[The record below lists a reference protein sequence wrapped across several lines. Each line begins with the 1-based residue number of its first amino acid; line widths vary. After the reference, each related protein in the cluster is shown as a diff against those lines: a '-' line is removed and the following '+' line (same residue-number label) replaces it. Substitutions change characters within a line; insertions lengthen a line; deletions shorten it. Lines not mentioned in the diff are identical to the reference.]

1 MKTSGLEKP
10 SRSTKPAQSVSKTVT
25 DTFPRQFARTQRLT
39 VGEPRNIVVSP
50 DGARVV
56 FCRSLG
62 GSDSVNSLYV
72 LDVATSTETCV
83 ADMHAQHSSN
93 TDPTLDTSA
102 EQARRERARE
112 GASGIVGYSCDDQ
125 VFNAAYCVAGKLFVT
140 NLATAITQQ
149 INTSE
154 AIFDPRL
161 SPNGKHIAYVRDGKL
176 CVCDLTGTEI
186 IVAAETAPN
195 NDITWGQ
202 AEFVAAEEMGRQ
214 RGYWWSPDS
223 TAIAACRVDNSPVAM
238 TWIGDPANPM
248 TQPRPH
254 RYPFA
259 GTNNANV
266 SLHIFS
272 INADNNSSR
281 VDVQWQ
287 QSQLEYLTLVQW
299 TTNGLIIALQNR
311 EQTRLEVCA
320 VHTSTG
326 ALSTIR
332 TETDEHWIDLVAG
345 SPALLEDGRLAM
357 CCERNGVRA
366 LTIDDHVVTSSEIQ
380 VRNIIATTPTAIFF
394 GANPIADPTV
404 LHVMQC
410 NLTDLKVSWLSIDT
424 GVHTAAVG
432 GDTVVI
438 RSATLNEVRTTTRV
452 NGKHL
457 IANNAETCLLTPNVT
472 LHRVGAN
479 RIATA
484 IVLPNNHD
492 GSPLPILFDPYGGPH
507 AQRVVCASSAYF
519 ASQWF
524 ANQGFCV
531 VIADGRGTPGR
542 GTQWERDVHH
552 DLATKILDDQIEV
565 LRALPTLVPCAD
577 TTRVGIRGWSFGGYL
592 AALAV
597 LRAPDMFHAAVAGAP
612 VTKWDLYDTHY
623 TERYMGNPH
632 THAADYESTSLVAH
646 AHLLE
651 RPLLL
656 IHGLADDNV
665 LAAHTLQFSTAL
677 LHHGKVHELLALSG
691 VTHMTPQEVVA
702 ENLLLHQIQFLQR
715 HLAK

>member
-1 MKTSGLEKP
+1 MSKKISEKN
-10 SRSTKPAQSVSKTVT
+10 S

-39 VGEPRNIVVSP
+39 LGEPRNIVVSP
-50 DGARVV
+50 DGTRVV

-62 GSDSVNSLYV
+62 GSDAVNSLYV
-72 LDVATSTETCV
+72 LDVPTSVETCV

-93 TDPTLDTSA
+93 ANPKLDTSA

-125 VFNAAYCVAGKLFVT
+125 VLNAAYCVAGQLFVT
-140 NLATAITQQ
+140 NLVTAVTHKIE
-149 INTSE
+149 TSD

-161 SPNGKHIAYVRDGKL
+161 SPNGKHIAYVRDSKL
-176 CVCDLTGTEI
+176 CVCDIAGNEI
-186 IVAAETAPN
+186 IIAAEAEPN
-195 NDITWGQ
+195 SDITWGQ
-202 AEFVAAEEMGRQ
+202 AEFVAGEEMGRQ
-214 RGYWWSPDS
+214 RGYWWSPGS
-223 TAIAACRVDNSPVAM
+223 TAIAVCRVDNSPVSM

-259 GTNNANV
+259 GTNNAEV
-266 SLHIFS
+266 SLHLFS
-272 INADNNSSR
+272 IDHADKSSR

-287 QSQLEYLTLVQW
+287 QSQLEYLTNVQW
-299 TTNGLIIALQNR
+299 TRNGLIIALQNR
-311 EQTRLEVCA
+311 EQTKFEVFA

-366 LTIDDHVVTSSEIQ
+366 LTIDDQVATSSEIQ
-380 VRNIIATTPTAIFF
+380 VRNIIATTPTAIYF

-404 LHVMQC
+404 LLVMRC
-410 NLTDLKVSWLSIDT
+410 ALSDLSVSSLTDEP
-424 GVHTAAVG
+424 GVFTAAVG

-438 RSATLNEVRTTTRV
+438 RSATLSEVRTTTRV
-452 NGKHL
+452 NGKL
-457 IANNAETCLLTPNVT
+457 QIANNAETCLLTPNVT

-479 RIATA
+479 KIATA

-492 GSPLPILFDPYGGPH
+492 GSPLPVLFDPYGGPH
-507 AQRVVCASSAYF
+507 AQRVVSASSAYF

-552 DLATKILDDQIEV
+552 DLATKILEDQIEV
-565 LRALPTLVPCAD
+565 LHELPTLVPCAD

-632 THAADYESTSLVAH
+632 THAADYEATSLVAH

-715 HLAK
+715 ALAR

>member
-1 MKTSGLEKP
+1 MSEKILG
-10 SRSTKPAQSVSKTVT
+10 TVS

-39 VGEPRNIVVSP
+39 LGEPRNIVVSP

-93 TDPTLDTSA
+93 ADPKLETSA

-125 VFNAAYCVAGKLFVT
+125 VLNAAYCVAGQLFVT
-140 NLATAITQQ
+140 NLVTAVTHKIE
-149 INTSE
+149 TSD

-186 IVAAETAPN
+186 IVAAEAVPN

-202 AEFVAAEEMGRQ
+202 AEFVAGEEMGRQ
-214 RGYWWSPDS
+214 RGYWWSPVG
-223 TAIAACRVDNSPVAM
+223 TALAVCRVDNSPVDM

-287 QSQLEYLTLVQW
+287 QSQLEYLTNVQW

-345 SPALLEDGRLAM
+345 SPALLADGRLAM

-366 LTIDDHVVTSSEIQ
+366 LTIDDQVVTSSDIQ
-380 VRNIIATTPTAIFF
+380 VRNIIATTPHAVYFS
-394 GANPIADPTV
+394 ANPLADPTV
-404 LHVMQC
+404 LHVLQC
-410 NLTDLKVSWLSIDT
+410 NLTDLSVSWLTTDA

-452 NGKHL
+452 NGMHQ
-457 IANNAETCLLTPNVT
+457 IVNNAETCLLAPNVT
-472 LHRVGAN
+472 QHRVGAN
-479 RIATA
+479 KIATA

-492 GSPLPILFDPYGGPH
+492 GSLLPVLFDPYGGPH

-519 ASQWF
+519 AAQWF

-565 LRALPTLVPCAD
+565 LRALQTLVPCAD

-702 ENLLLHQIQFLQR
+702 ENLLLHQLEFLQR

>member
-1 MKTSGLEKP
+1 MSKKIPGT
-10 SRSTKPAQSVSKTVT
+10 VS

-50 DGARVV
+50 DGARIV

-72 LDVATSTETCV
+72 LDVATSTETCI
-83 ADMHAQHSSN
+83 ADMHAQHSS
-93 TDPTLDTSA
+93 TADPKLDTSA

-112 GASGIVGYSCDDQ
+112 GASGIVGFSCDDQ
-125 VFNAAYCVAGKLFVT
+125 VFTAAYCVAGKLFVT
-140 NLATAITQQ
+140 NLVTAVTRKIE
-149 INTSE
+149 TSD

-161 SPNGKHIAYVRDGKL
+161 SPNGKLVAYVRDGKL
-176 CVCDLTGTEI
+176 CICDLTGTEI
-186 IVAAETAPN
+186 IVAAEAEPN

-202 AEFVAAEEMGRQ
+202 AEFVAGEEMGRQ

-259 GTNNANV
+259 GTSNADV
-266 SLHIFS
+266 SLHLFS
-272 INADNNSSR
+272 VDHADNSSR
-281 VDVQWQ
+281 VDVQRQ
-287 QSQLEYLTLVQW
+287 QSQLEYLTNVQW
-299 TTNGLIIALQNR
+299 TRNGLIIALQNR
-311 EQTRLEVCA
+311 EQTKLEVCA

-345 SPALLEDGRLAM
+345 SPALLADGRLAM

-380 VRNIIATTPTAIFF
+380 VRNIIATTPTAIYF

-410 NLTDLKVSWLSIDT
+410 NLTDLTVSWLTTDA

-438 RSATLNEVRTTTRV
+438 RSATLSEVRTATRV
-452 NGKHL
+452 NGKHQ

-472 LHRVGAN
+472 MHRIGAN
-479 RIATA
+479 KIATA

-492 GSPLPILFDPYGGPH
+492 SSPLPILFDPYGGPH
-507 AQRVVCASSAYF
+507 AQRVLCASSAYF

-565 LRALPTLVPCAD
+565 LRELPTLVPCAD

-623 TERYMGNPH
+623 TERYMGNPQ
-632 THAADYESTSLVAH
+632 THAADYEATSLVAH

-702 ENLLLHQIQFLQR
+702 ENLLLHQLEFLQR
-715 HLAK
+715 ALAK

>member
-1 MKTSGLEKP
+1 
-10 SRSTKPAQSVSKTVT
+10 
-25 DTFPRQFARTQRLT
+25 
-39 VGEPRNIVVSP
+39 
-50 DGARVV
+50 
-56 FCRSLG
+56 
-62 GSDSVNSLYV
+62 
-72 LDVATSTETCV
+72 
-83 ADMHAQHSSN
+83 
-93 TDPTLDTSA
+93 LDTSA

-125 VFNAAYCVAGKLFVT
+125 VLNAAYCVAGKLFVT
-140 NLATAITQQ
+140 NLVTAVTHQ
-149 INTSE
+149 INTSA
-154 AIFDPRL
+154 AIFDPRI

-186 IVAAETAPN
+186 IVAAEAALN

-223 TAIAACRVDNSPVAM
+223 TAIAACRVDNSPVSM

-272 INADNNSSR
+272 INVDNSSLR

-287 QSQLEYLTLVQW
+287 QSQLEYLTNVQW
-299 TTNGLIIALQNR
+299 TRKGLTIALQNR
-311 EQTRLEVCA
+311 EQTQLEVCA

-357 CCERNGVRA
+357 CCERNGARA

-380 VRNIIATTPTAIFF
+380 VRNIIATTPTAIYF

-404 LHVMQC
+404 LQVMQC
-410 NLTDLKVSWLSIDT
+410 NLTDLTVSLLTTDT

-452 NGKHL
+452 NGKHQ
-457 IANNAETCLLTPNVT
+457 IANSAETCLLTPNVT
-472 LHRVGAN
+472 MHRVGAN
-479 RIATA
+479 KIATA

-492 GSPLPILFDPYGGPH
+492 GSPLPVLFDPYGGPH
-507 AQRVVCASSAYF
+507 AQRVVSASSAYF

-565 LRALPTLVPCAD
+565 LRELPILVPCAD
-577 TTRVGIRGWSFGGYL
+577 TSRVGIRGWSFGGYL

-597 LRAPDMFHAAVAGAP
+597 LRAPDMFHCAVAGAP

-632 THAADYESTSLVAH
+632 THAADYEATSLVAH

-702 ENLLLHQIQFLQR
+702 ENLLLHQLEFLQR

>member
-1 MKTSGLEKP
+1 M
-10 SRSTKPAQSVSKTVT
+10 SKKISQKIS

-83 ADMHAQHSSN
+83 ADIHAQHSSN
-93 TDPTLDTSA
+93 ADPKLDTSA

-125 VFNAAYCVAGKLFVT
+125 VLNAAYCVAGKLFVT
-140 NLATAITQQ
+140 NLVTAVTHKIE
-149 INTSE
+149 TSD
-154 AIFDPRL
+154 AIFDPRI
-161 SPNGKHIAYVRDGKL
+161 SPNGKHIAYVRDRKL

-186 IVAAETAPN
+186 IVATEAAPN

-259 GTNNANV
+259 GTNNADV

-272 INADNNSSR
+272 INANNNSSR

-287 QSQLEYLTLVQW
+287 QSQLEYLTNVQW
-299 TTNGLIIALQNR
+299 TRNGLIIALQNR
-311 EQTRLEVCA
+311 EQTKLEVCA

-326 ALSTIR
+326 ALSRIR

-345 SPALLEDGRLAM
+345 SPALLADGRLVM

-366 LTIDDHVVTSSEIQ
+366 LTIDDQVVTSSDIQ
-380 VRNIIATTPTAIFF
+380 VRNIIGTTPHAVYFS
-394 GANPIADPTV
+394 ANPIADPTV

-410 NLTDLKVSWLSIDT
+410 NLTDLSVSWLTTDT

-452 NGKHL
+452 NGMHQ
-457 IANNAETCLLTPNVT
+457 IANKAETCLLTPNVT
-472 LHRVGAN
+472 MHRVGAN
-479 RIATA
+479 KIATA

-492 GSPLPILFDPYGGPH
+492 GSLLPVLFDPYGGPH

-542 GTQWERDVHH
+542 GTQWERDVHY
-552 DLATKILDDQIEV
+552 DLATKILDDQIAV
-565 LRALPTLVPCAD
+565 LRELPTLVPCAD

-623 TERYMGNPH
+623 TERYMGNPQ
-632 THAADYESTSLVAH
+632 THAADYEATSLVAH

-702 ENLLLHQIQFLQR
+702 ENLLLHQLQFLQQA
-715 HLAK
+715 LAR

>member
-1 MKTSGLEKP
+1 MSKKIPGT
-10 SRSTKPAQSVSKTVT
+10 VS

-62 GSDSVNSLYV
+62 GSDAVNSLYV

-93 TDPTLDTSA
+93 ADPKLETSA

-125 VFNAAYCVAGKLFVT
+125 VLNAAYCVAGQLFVT
-140 NLATAITQQ
+140 NLVTAVTHKIE
-149 INTSE
+149 TSD

-186 IVAAETAPN
+186 IVAAEAEPN

-202 AEFVAAEEMGRQ
+202 AEFVAGEEMGRQ
-214 RGYWWSPDS
+214 RGYWWSPIG
-223 TAIAACRVDNSPVAM
+223 TALAVCRVDNSPVAM

-287 QSQLEYLTLVQW
+287 QSQLEYLTNVQW
-299 TTNGLIIALQNR
+299 TRNGLIIALQNR
-311 EQTRLEVCA
+311 EQTKLEVCA

-345 SPALLEDGRLAM
+345 SPALLADGRLAM

-366 LTIDDHVVTSSEIQ
+366 LTIDDQVVTSSDIQ
-380 VRNIIATTPTAIFF
+380 VRNIIATTPTAIYF

-410 NLTDLKVSWLSIDT
+410 NLTDLSVNWLTTDT

-452 NGKHL
+452 NGKHQ

-472 LHRVGAN
+472 QHRVGAN
-479 RIATA
+479 KIATA

-492 GSPLPILFDPYGGPH
+492 GSPLPVLFDPYGGPH
-507 AQRVVCASSAYF
+507 AQRVVSASSAYF
-519 ASQWF
+519 AAQWF

-565 LRALPTLVPCAD
+565 LRVLPTLVPCAD

-632 THAADYESTSLVAH
+632 KHAADYESTSLVAH

-702 ENLLLHQIQFLQR
+702 ENLLLHQLQFLQR

>member
-1 MKTSGLEKP
+1 M
-10 SRSTKPAQSVSKTVT
+10 KPAIYVS
-25 DTFPRQFARTQRLT
+25 DTFPQQFARTQRLT
-39 VGEPRNIVVSP
+39 LGEPRNVVVSP

-62 GSDSVNSLYV
+62 GSDAVNSLYV
-72 LDVATSTETCV
+72 LNVATSTETCV
-83 ADMHAQHSSN
+83 ADMYAQHSSN
-93 TDPTLDTSA
+93 TDPKLDTSA

-125 VFNAAYCVAGKLFVT
+125 VLNAAYCVAGKLFVT
-140 NLATAITQQ
+140 NLVTAVTHQ

-154 AIFDPRL
+154 AIFDPRI

-176 CVCDLTGTEI
+176 CICNLTGTEI
-186 IVAAETAPN
+186 IVAAEAAPN

-272 INADNNSSR
+272 INVDNSSSR

-287 QSQLEYLTLVQW
+287 QSQLEYLTNVQW
-299 TTNGLIIALQNR
+299 TTNGLIMALQNR
-311 EQTRLEVCA
+311 EQTRIEVCA

-366 LTIDDHVVTSSEIQ
+366 LTFDDHVVTSSDIQ
-380 VRNIIATTPTAIFF
+380 VRNIIATTPHAVYFS
-394 GANPIADPTV
+394 ANPIADPTV
-404 LHVMQC
+404 LHILQC
-410 NLTDLKVSWLSIDT
+410 NLADLTVSWLTTDT

-438 RSATLNEVRTTTRV
+438 RSATLNELRTATRV

-457 IANNAETCLLTPNVT
+457 IANNAETCLLTPSVT
-472 LHRVGAN
+472 MHRVGAN
-479 RIATA
+479 KIATA

-492 GSPLPILFDPYGGPH
+492 GSPLPVLFDPYGGPH
-507 AQRVVCASSAYF
+507 AQRVVSASSAYF

-565 LRALPTLVPCAD
+565 LRELPTLVPCAD

-597 LRAPDMFHAAVAGAP
+597 LRAPDMFHCAVAGAP

-632 THAADYESTSLVAH
+632 THAADYEATSLVAH

-702 ENLLLHQIQFLQR
+702 ENLLLHQLEFLQR
-715 HLAK
+715 ALAR

>member
-1 MKTSGLEKP
+1 MSEKN
-10 SRSTKPAQSVSKTVT
+10 S
-25 DTFPRQFARTQRLT
+25 DTFPRQYARTQRLT
-39 VGEPRNIVVSP
+39 LGEPRNIVVSP

-56 FCRSLG
+56 YCRSLS

-72 LDVATSTETCV
+72 LDVATSVETCV
-83 ADMHAQHSSN
+83 ADMIALQANNKNSSGGAQI
-93 TDPTLDTSA
+93 DTAA

-112 GASGIVGYSCDDQ
+112 GASGIVGYSCDEQ
-125 VFNAAYCVAGKLFVT
+125 VLNATYCVAGKLFVT
-140 NLATAITQQ
+140 NLVSAITHQ
-149 INTSE
+149 IDTSE
-154 AIFDPRL
+154 AVFDPRL
-161 SPNGKHIAYVRDGKL
+161 SPNGQLIAYVRDSKV
-176 CVCDLTGTEI
+176 CVCDMSGTET
-186 IVAAETAPN
+186 IVATESQLN
-195 NDITWGQ
+195 SEVTWGQ
-202 AEFVAAEEMGRQ
+202 AEFVAGEEMGRQ
-214 RGYWWSPDS
+214 RGFWWSPDS
-223 TAIAACRVDNSPVAM
+223 KSIAACRVDNSPVVM
-238 TWIGDPANPM
+238 TWIGDPANP
-248 TQPRPH
+248 TTNPRPH

-259 GTNNANV
+259 GTPNADV

-272 INADNNSSR
+272 IDTSNNKTAR
-281 VDVQWQ
+281 VDVQWN
-287 QSQLEYLTLVQW
+287 QSQIEYLTNVQW
-299 TTNGLIIALQNR
+299 TTHGLIISLQNR
-311 EQTRLEVCA
+311 EQTMLEVCS
-320 VHTSTG
+320 VDTSTG
-326 ALSTIR
+326 ALRTIR
-332 TETDEHWIDLVAG
+332 TETDEHWIDLVPG
-345 SPALLEDGRLAM
+345 SPALLADGRLAM

-366 LTIDDHVVTSSEIQ
+366 LTVDDHIVTHSDLQ
-380 VRNIIATTPTAIFF
+380 VRNIIATTPTEIYF
-394 GANPIADPTV
+394 GANPIDDPTV
-404 LHVMQC
+404 LHVMRC
-410 NLTDLKVSWLSIDT
+410 MLSDLSVMPLTSEP
-424 GVHTAAVG
+424 GVFTASVG
-432 GDTVVI
+432 GETVVI
-438 RSATLNEVRTTTRV
+438 RSATLDEKRTITRV
-452 NGKHL
+452 NGAHQ
-457 IANNAETCLLTPNVT
+457 ITNNAETSLVTPNVT

-479 RIATA
+479 KIATA
-484 IVLPNNHD
+484 IVMPNNHD
-492 GSPLPILFDPYGGPH
+492 GSPLPVLFDPYGGPH
-507 AQRVVCASSAYF
+507 AQRVVSARSAYF

-565 LRALPTLVPCAD
+565 LRELPNLVPCVD

-623 TERYMGNPH
+623 TERYMGNPRL
-632 THAADYESTSLVAH
+632 HAADYESTSLVAQ

-702 ENLLLHQIQFLQR
+702 ENLLLHQLQFLQR
-715 HLAK
+715 HLAN

>member
-1 MKTSGLEKP
+1 M
-10 SRSTKPAQSVSKTVT
+10 SKTVS

-39 VGEPRNIVVSP
+39 LGEPRNIVVSP

-62 GSDSVNSLYV
+62 GSDAVNSLYV
-72 LDVATSTETCV
+72 LDVNTSVETCV
-83 ADMHAQHSSN
+83 ADMHALHSSN
-93 TDPTLDTSA
+93 VDPKLDTSA

-112 GASGIVGYSCDDQ
+112 GASGIVSYSCDDQ
-125 VFNAAYCVAGKLFVT
+125 VLNAAYCVAGKLFIT
-140 NLATAITQQ
+140 NLVTAVTHKIE
-149 INTSE
+149 TSD

-161 SPNGKHIAYVRDGKL
+161 SPNGMLVAYVRDSKL
-176 CVCDLTGTEI
+176 CVCDITGTETI
-186 IVAAETAPN
+186 IATEAEPN
-195 NDITWGQ
+195 SDVTWGQ
-202 AEFVAAEEMGRQ
+202 AEFVAEEEMGRQ

-223 TAIAACRVDNSPVAM
+223 TALAACRVDNSPVAT

-248 TQPRPH
+248 IQPRAH

-259 GTNNANV
+259 GTNNADV
-266 SLHIFS
+266 SIHLFRFNPLSTKIT
-272 INADNNSSR
+272 R

-287 QSQLEYLTLVQW
+287 QSQLEYLTNVQW
-299 TTNGLIIALQNR
+299 TRNGLIITLQNR
-311 EQTRLEVCA
+311 QQTQLVICS
-320 VHTSTG
+320 VDPSTG

-332 TETDEHWIDLVAG
+332 TETDGHWIDLVAG
-345 SPALLEDGRLAM
+345 SPVLLADGRLAM

-366 LTIDDHVVTSSEIQ
+366 LTIDDQVVTNSDIQ
-380 VRNIIATTPTAIFF
+380 VRNIIATSPHALYFL
-394 GANPIADPTV
+394 ANAIADPTA
-404 LHVMQC
+404 LHVVQC
-410 NLTDLKVSWLSIDT
+410 NLADLTVSWLTTDAGMHT
-424 GVHTAAVG
+424 GAVG
-432 GDTVVI
+432 GDTIVI

-457 IANNAETCLLTPNVT
+457 IANNAETCLLSPNVT
-472 LHRVGAN
+472 MHRVGTN
-479 RIATA
+479 KIATA
-484 IVLPNNHD
+484 IVMPHNHD
-492 GSPLPILFDPYGGPH
+492 GSPLPVLFDPYGGPH
-507 AQRVVCASSAYF
+507 AQRVVCASSAYL
-519 ASQWF
+519 AAQWF
-524 ANQGFCV
+524 ADQGFCV

-552 DLATKILDDQIEV
+552 DLATTILDDQIDV
-565 LRALPTLVPCAD
+565 LRELSTLVQCAD
-577 TTRVGIRGWSFGGYL
+577 TSRVGIRGWSFGGYL

-597 LRAPDMFHAAVAGAP
+597 LRAPDLFHCAIAGAP
-612 VTKWDLYDTHY
+612 VSRWDLYDTHY
-623 TERYMGNPH
+623 TERYMGHPDAH
-632 THAADYESTSLVAH
+632 RADYESTSLVAQ

-702 ENLLLHQIQFLQR
+702 ENLLLHQLEFLQR
-715 HLAK
+715 ALVK

>member
-1 MKTSGLEKP
+1 MSKKIPGT
-10 SRSTKPAQSVSKTVT
+10 VS

-62 GSDSVNSLYV
+62 GSDSINSLYV

-93 TDPTLDTSA
+93 TNPKLDTSA

-125 VFNAAYCVAGKLFVT
+125 VLNAAYCVAGKLFVT
-140 NLATAITQQ
+140 NLVTAITQQ

-154 AIFDPRL
+154 AIFDPRI

-186 IVAAETAPN
+186 IVAAEAEPN

-202 AEFVAAEEMGRQ
+202 AEFVAGEEMGRQ

-223 TAIAACRVDNSPVAM
+223 TAIAACRVDNSPVSM

-287 QSQLEYLTLVQW
+287 QSQLEYLTNVQW
-299 TTNGLIIALQNR
+299 TRNGLIIALQNR
-311 EQTRLEVCA
+311 EQTKLEVCA

-345 SPALLEDGRLAM
+345 SPALLADGRLAM

-380 VRNIIATTPTAIFF
+380 VRNIIATTPTAIYF

-410 NLTDLKVSWLSIDT
+410 NLTDLTVSWLTTDA

-438 RSATLNEVRTTTRV
+438 RSATLSEVRTATRV
-452 NGKHL
+452 NGKHQ

-472 LHRVGAN
+472 MHRIGAN
-479 RIATA
+479 KIATA

-507 AQRVVCASSAYF
+507 AQRVLCASSAYF

-542 GTQWERDVHH
+542 GTQWERDVHY

-565 LRALPTLVPCAD
+565 LRELPTLVPCAD

-597 LRAPDMFHAAVAGAP
+597 LRAPDMFHCAVAGAP

-623 TERYMGNPH
+623 TERYMGNPQ
-632 THAADYESTSLVAH
+632 THAADYEATSLVAH

-702 ENLLLHQIQFLQR
+702 ENLLLHQLQFLQR

>member
-1 MKTSGLEKP
+1 MSEKN
-10 SRSTKPAQSVSKTVT
+10 S
-25 DTFPRQFARTQRLT
+25 DTFPRQYARTQRLT
-39 VGEPRNIVVSP
+39 LGEPRNITVSP

-56 FCRSLG
+56 YCRSLS

-72 LDVATSTETCV
+72 LDVATSVETCV
-83 ADMHAQHSSN
+83 ADMIALQANNKNSSGGAQI
-93 TDPTLDTSA
+93 DTAA

-112 GASGIVGYSCDDQ
+112 GASGIVGYSCDEQ
-125 VFNAAYCVAGKLFVT
+125 VLNATYCVAGKLFVT
-140 NLATAITQQ
+140 NLVSAITHQ
-149 INTSE
+149 IDTSE
-154 AIFDPRL
+154 AVFDPRL
-161 SPNGKHIAYVRDGKL
+161 SPNGQLIAYVRDSKV
-176 CVCDLTGTEI
+176 CVCDMSGTET
-186 IVAAETAPN
+186 IVATESQLNTEV
-195 NDITWGQ
+195 TWGQ
-202 AEFVAAEEMGRQ
+202 AEFVAGEEMGRQ
-214 RGYWWSPDS
+214 RGFWWSPDS
-223 TAIAACRVDNSPVAM
+223 QSIAACRVDNSPVVM
-238 TWIGDPANPM
+238 TWIGDPANP
-248 TQPRPH
+248 TTNPRPH

-259 GTNNANV
+259 GTPNADV

-272 INADNNSSR
+272 IDTSNNKTAR
-281 VDVQWQ
+281 VDVQWN
-287 QSQLEYLTLVQW
+287 QSQIEYLTNVQW
-299 TTNGLIIALQNR
+299 TTHGLIISLQNR
-311 EQTRLEVCA
+311 EQTMLEVCS
-320 VHTSTG
+320 VDTSTG
-326 ALSTIR
+326 ALRTIR
-332 TETDEHWIDLVAG
+332 TETDEHWIDLVPG
-345 SPALLEDGRLAM
+345 SPALLADGRLAM

-366 LTIDDHVVTSSEIQ
+366 LTVDDHIVTHSDLQ
-380 VRNIIATTPTAIFF
+380 VRNIIATTPTAIYF
-394 GANPIADPTV
+394 GANPIDDPTV
-404 LHVMQC
+404 LHVMRC
-410 NLTDLKVSWLSIDT
+410 MLSDLSVMPLTSEP
-424 GVHTAAVG
+424 GVFTASVG
-432 GDTVVI
+432 GETVVI
-438 RSATLNEVRTTTRV
+438 RSATLDEKRTITCV
-452 NGKHL
+452 NGAHHL
-457 IANNAETCLLTPNVT
+457 TNNAETSLVTPNVT

-479 RIATA
+479 KIATA
-484 IVLPNNHD
+484 IVMPNNHD
-492 GSPLPILFDPYGGPH
+492 GSPLPVLFDPYGGPH
-507 AQRVVCASSAYF
+507 AQRVVSARSAYF

-565 LRALPTLVPCAD
+565 LRELPNLVPCVD

-623 TERYMGNPH
+623 TERYMGNPRL
-632 THAADYESTSLVAH
+632 HAADYESTSLVAQ

-702 ENLLLHQIQFLQR
+702 ENLLLHQLQFLQR
-715 HLAK
+715 HLAN

>member
-1 MKTSGLEKP
+1 MSKKIPGT
-10 SRSTKPAQSVSKTVT
+10 VS

-39 VGEPRNIVVSP
+39 LGEPRNIVVSP

-93 TDPTLDTSA
+93 ANPKLDTSA

-125 VFNAAYCVAGKLFVT
+125 VLNAAYCVAGQLFVT
-140 NLATAITQQ
+140 NLVTAVTHKIE
-149 INTSE
+149 TSD

-161 SPNGKHIAYVRDGKL
+161 SPNGKHIAYVRDSKL
-176 CVCDLTGTEI
+176 CVCDIAGNEI
-186 IVAAETAPN
+186 IIAAEAEPN
-195 NDITWGQ
+195 SDITWGQ
-202 AEFVAAEEMGRQ
+202 AEFVAGEEMGRQ
-214 RGYWWSPDS
+214 RGYWWSPGS
-223 TAIAACRVDNSPVAM
+223 TAIAVCRVDNSPVSM

-287 QSQLEYLTLVQW
+287 QSQLEYLTNVQW
-299 TTNGLIIALQNR
+299 TRNGLIIALQNR
-311 EQTRLEVCA
+311 EQTKFEVFA

-366 LTIDDHVVTSSEIQ
+366 LTIDDQVATSSEIQ
-380 VRNIIATTPTAIFF
+380 VRNIIATTPTAIYF

-404 LHVMQC
+404 LHVMRC
-410 NLTDLKVSWLSIDT
+410 ALSDLSVSSLTDEP
-424 GVHTAAVG
+424 GVFTAAVG

-438 RSATLNEVRTTTRV
+438 RSATLSEVRTTTRV
-452 NGKHL
+452 NGKL
-457 IANNAETCLLTPNVT
+457 QIANNAETCLLTPNVT

-479 RIATA
+479 KIATA

-492 GSPLPILFDPYGGPH
+492 GSPLPVLFDPYGGPH
-507 AQRVVCASSAYF
+507 AQRVVSASSAYF

-552 DLATKILDDQIEV
+552 DLATKILEDQIEV
-565 LRALPTLVPCAD
+565 LRELPTLVPCAD

-632 THAADYESTSLVAH
+632 TYAADYEATSLVAH

-702 ENLLLHQIQFLQR
+702 ENLLLHQLQFLQR
-715 HLAK
+715 ALAR

>member
-1 MKTSGLEKP
+1 MSEKIP
-10 SRSTKPAQSVSKTVT
+10 GTVS

-62 GSDSVNSLYV
+62 GSDSINSLYV

-93 TDPTLDTSA
+93 TNPKLDTSA

-125 VFNAAYCVAGKLFVT
+125 VLNAAYCVAGQLFVT
-140 NLATAITQQ
+140 NLVTAVTHKIE
-149 INTSE
+149 TSD

-186 IVAAETAPN
+186 IVAAEAEPN

-223 TAIAACRVDNSPVAM
+223 TAIAVCRVDNSPVSM

-266 SLHIFS
+266 SLHIFT

-287 QSQLEYLTLVQW
+287 QSQLEYLTSVQW
-299 TTNGLIIALQNR
+299 TRSGLIIALQNR
-311 EQTRLEVCA
+311 EQTKLEVCA

-345 SPALLEDGRLAM
+345 SPALLADGRLAM

-380 VRNIIATTPTAIFF
+380 VRNIIATTPTAIYF

-410 NLTDLKVSWLSIDT
+410 NLTDLTVSWLTTDA

-438 RSATLNEVRTTTRV
+438 RSATLSEVRTATRV
-452 NGKHL
+452 NGKHQ

-472 LHRVGAN
+472 MHRIGAN
-479 RIATA
+479 KIATA

-492 GSPLPILFDPYGGPH
+492 SSPLPILFDPYGGPH
-507 AQRVVCASSAYF
+507 AQRVLCASSAYF

-542 GTQWERDVHH
+542 GTQWERDVHY

-565 LRALPTLVPCAD
+565 LRELPTLVPCAD

-597 LRAPDMFHAAVAGAP
+597 LRAPDMFHCAVAGAP

-623 TERYMGNPH
+623 TERYMGNPQ
-632 THAADYESTSLVAH
+632 THAADYEATSLVAH

-702 ENLLLHQIQFLQR
+702 ENLLLHQLEFLQR

>member
-1 MKTSGLEKP
+1 MSEKN
-10 SRSTKPAQSVSKTVT
+10 S

-62 GSDSVNSLYV
+62 GSDAVNSLYV
-72 LDVATSTETCV
+72 LDVPTSTETCV

-93 TDPTLDTSA
+93 ADPKLDTSA

-112 GASGIVGYSCDDQ
+112 GASGIVSYSCDDQ
-125 VFNAAYCVAGKLFVT
+125 VLNAAYCVAGKLFVT
-140 NLATAITQQ
+140 NLVTAITQQ

-161 SPNGKHIAYVRDGKL
+161 SPNGKHVAYVRDGKL

-186 IVAAETAPN
+186 IVAAEAEPN

-272 INADNNSSR
+272 INANNNSSR

-287 QSQLEYLTLVQW
+287 QSQLEYLTNVQW
-299 TTNGLIIALQNR
+299 TRNGLIIALQNR
-311 EQTRLEVCA
+311 EQTKLEVCA

-345 SPALLEDGRLAM
+345 SPALLADGRLAM

-366 LTIDDHVVTSSEIQ
+366 LTIDDQVVTSSDIQ
-380 VRNIIATTPTAIFF
+380 VRSIIATTPNAVYFS
-394 GANPIADPTV
+394 ANPIADPTV

-410 NLTDLKVSWLSIDT
+410 NLTDLTVSWLTTDA

-438 RSATLNEVRTTTRV
+438 RSANLSEVRTATRV
-452 NGKHL
+452 NGKHQ

-472 LHRVGAN
+472 MHRVGAN
-479 RIATA
+479 KIATA

-507 AQRVVCASSAYF
+507 AQRVLCASSAYF

-552 DLATKILDDQIEV
+552 DLATKILDDQIAV
-565 LRALPTLVPCAD
+565 LRELPTLVPCAD

-597 LRAPDMFHAAVAGAP
+597 LCAPDMFHCAVAGAP

-632 THAADYESTSLVAH
+632 THAADYEATSLVAH

-702 ENLLLHQIQFLQR
+702 ENLLLHQLQFLQR
-715 HLAK
+715 ALAR

>member
-1 MKTSGLEKP
+1 M
-10 SRSTKPAQSVSKTVT
+10 SKTVS

-62 GSDSVNSLYV
+62 GSDSINSLYV

-93 TDPTLDTSA
+93 ADPKLETSA

-125 VFNAAYCVAGKLFVT
+125 VLNAAYCVAGQLFVT
-140 NLATAITQQ
+140 NLVTAVTHKIE
-149 INTSE
+149 TSD

-186 IVAAETAPN
+186 IVAAEAEPN

-223 TAIAACRVDNSPVAM
+223 TAIAVCRVDNSPVSM

-266 SLHIFS
+266 SLHIFT

-287 QSQLEYLTLVQW
+287 QSQLEYLTSVQW
-299 TTNGLIIALQNR
+299 TRSGLIIALQNR
-311 EQTRLEVCA
+311 EQTKLEVCA

-345 SPALLEDGRLAM
+345 SPALLADGRLAM

-380 VRNIIATTPTAIFF
+380 VRNIIATTPTAIYF

-410 NLTDLKVSWLSIDT
+410 NLTDLTVSWLTTDA

-438 RSATLNEVRTTTRV
+438 RSATLSEVRTATRV
-452 NGKHL
+452 NGKHQ

-472 LHRVGAN
+472 MHRIGAN
-479 RIATA
+479 KIATA

-492 GSPLPILFDPYGGPH
+492 SSPLPILFDPYGGPH
-507 AQRVVCASSAYF
+507 AQRVLCASSAYF

-542 GTQWERDVHH
+542 GTQWERDVHY

-565 LRALPTLVPCAD
+565 LRELPTLVPCAD

-597 LRAPDMFHAAVAGAP
+597 LRAPDMFHCAVAGAP

-623 TERYMGNPH
+623 TERYMGNPQ
-632 THAADYESTSLVAH
+632 THAADYEATSLVAH

-702 ENLLLHQIQFLQR
+702 ENLLLHQLEFLQR

>member
-1 MKTSGLEKP
+1 MSEKILG
-10 SRSTKPAQSVSKTVT
+10 TVS

-39 VGEPRNIVVSP
+39 LGEPRNIVVSP

-93 TDPTLDTSA
+93 TNPKLDTSA

-125 VFNAAYCVAGKLFVT
+125 VLNAAYCVAGQLFVT
-140 NLATAITQQ
+140 NLVTAVTHKIE
-149 INTSE
+149 TSD

-186 IVAAETAPN
+186 IVAAEAEPN

-202 AEFVAAEEMGRQ
+202 AEFVAGEEMGRQ
-214 RGYWWSPDS
+214 RGYWWSPVG
-223 TAIAACRVDNSPVAM
+223 TALAVCRVDNSPVAM

-287 QSQLEYLTLVQW
+287 QSQLEYLTNVQW
-299 TTNGLIIALQNR
+299 TRNGLIIALQNR
-311 EQTRLEVCA
+311 EQTKFEVFA

-366 LTIDDHVVTSSEIQ
+366 LTIDDQVATSSEIQ
-380 VRNIIATTPTAIFF
+380 VRNIIATTPTAIYF

-404 LHVMQC
+404 LHVMRC
-410 NLTDLKVSWLSIDT
+410 ALSDLSVSSLTDKP
-424 GVHTAAVG
+424 GVFTAAVG

-438 RSATLNEVRTTTRV
+438 RSATLSEVRTTTRV
-452 NGKHL
+452 NGKHQ

-479 RIATA
+479 KIATA
-484 IVLPNNHD
+484 IVMPQNHD

-507 AQRVVCASSAYF
+507 AQRVLCASSAYF

-565 LRALPTLVPCAD
+565 LRELPTLVPCAD

-623 TERYMGNPH
+623 TERYMGNPQ
-632 THAADYESTSLVAH
+632 THAADYEATSLVAH

-651 RPLLL
+651 RPLLI

-702 ENLLLHQIQFLQR
+702 ENLLLHQLEFLQR
-715 HLAK
+715 ALAK

>member
-1 MKTSGLEKP
+1 
-10 SRSTKPAQSVSKTVT
+10 
-25 DTFPRQFARTQRLT
+25 
-39 VGEPRNIVVSP
+39 
-50 DGARVV
+50 
-56 FCRSLG
+56 
-62 GSDSVNSLYV
+62 VNSLYV

-83 ADMHAQHSSN
+83 ADMHAQHSRN
-93 TDPTLDTSA
+93 ADPKLDTSA

-125 VFNAAYCVAGKLFVT
+125 VLNAAYCVAGKLFVT
-140 NLATAITQQ
+140 NLVTAITQQ

-154 AIFDPRL
+154 AIFDPRI
-161 SPNGKHIAYVRDGKL
+161 SPNGRHIAYVRDGKL

-186 IVAAETAPN
+186 IVATEAEPN

-202 AEFVAAEEMGRQ
+202 AEFAAAEEMGRQ

-266 SLHIFS
+266 SLHIFT
-272 INADNNSSR
+272 INADNNTTR

-287 QSQLEYLTLVQW
+287 QSQLEYLTSVQW
-299 TTNGLIIALQNR
+299 TRSGLIIALQNR
-311 EQTRLEVCA
+311 EQTKLEVCA

-345 SPALLEDGRLAM
+345 SPALLADGRLAM

-380 VRNIIATTPTAIFF
+380 VRNIIAATPTAIYF
-394 GANPIADPTV
+394 GANPLADPTV

-410 NLTDLKVSWLSIDT
+410 NLTDLTVSWLTTDT

-438 RSATLNEVRTTTRV
+438 RSATLSEVRTTTRV
-452 NGKHL
+452 NGKHQ

-472 LHRVGAN
+472 LHRVGAKK
-479 RIATA
+479 IATA

-492 GSPLPILFDPYGGPH
+492 GSPLPVLFDPYGGPH

-565 LRALPTLVPCAD
+565 LRELPTLVPCAD

-632 THAADYESTSLVAH
+632 THAADYEATSLVAH

-702 ENLLLHQIQFLQR
+702 ENLLLHQLQFLQR
-715 HLAK
+715 ALAR

>member
-1 MKTSGLEKP
+1 
-10 SRSTKPAQSVSKTVT
+10 
-25 DTFPRQFARTQRLT
+25 
-39 VGEPRNIVVSP
+39 
-50 DGARVV
+50 
-56 FCRSLG
+56 
-62 GSDSVNSLYV
+62 
-72 LDVATSTETCV
+72 
-83 ADMHAQHSSN
+83 MHAQHSSN
-93 TDPTLDTSA
+93 ANPKLDTSA

-125 VFNAAYCVAGKLFVT
+125 VLNAAYCVAGQLFVT
-140 NLATAITQQ
+140 NLVTAVTRKIETRD
-149 INTSE
+149 

-161 SPNGKHIAYVRDGKL
+161 SPNGKHVAYVRDGKL
-176 CVCDLTGTEI
+176 CICDLTGREI
-186 IVAAETAPN
+186 IVAAEAVPN

-202 AEFVAAEEMGRQ
+202 AEFVAGEEMGRQ

-259 GTNNANV
+259 GTNNAEV
-266 SLHIFS
+266 SLHLFS
-272 INADNNSSR
+272 VDHAESLR

-287 QSQLEYLTLVQW
+287 QSQLEYLTNVQW
-299 TTNGLIIALQNR
+299 TRNGLIIALQNR

-332 TETDEHWIDLVAG
+332 TERDEHWIDLVSG

-366 LTIDDHVVTSSEIQ
+366 LTIDDQVVTSSDIQ
-380 VRNIIATTPTAIFF
+380 VRNLIATTPDAVYFS
-394 GANPIADPTV
+394 ANPIADPTV

-410 NLTDLKVSWLSIDT
+410 NLTDLTVSWLTTDT

-438 RSATLNEVRTTTRV
+438 RSATLSEVRTTTRV
-452 NGKHL
+452 NGKHQ

-479 RIATA
+479 KIATA
-484 IVLPNNHD
+484 IVMPHNHD

-507 AQRVVCASSAYF
+507 AQRVLCASSAYF

-542 GTQWERDVHH
+542 GTQWERGVHH

-565 LRALPTLVPCAD
+565 LRELPTLVPCAD

-597 LRAPDMFHAAVAGAP
+597 LRAPDMFHCAVAGAP

-632 THAADYESTSLVAH
+632 THAADYEATSLVAH

-702 ENLLLHQIQFLQR
+702 ENLLLHQLQFLQR

>member
-1 MKTSGLEKP
+1 MSKKIPGT
-10 SRSTKPAQSVSKTVT
+10 VS

-39 VGEPRNIVVSP
+39 LGEPRNIVVSP
-50 DGARVV
+50 DGTRVV

-62 GSDSVNSLYV
+62 GSDAVNSLYV
-72 LDVATSTETCV
+72 LDVPTSVETCV

-93 TDPTLDTSA
+93 ANPKLDTSA

-125 VFNAAYCVAGKLFVT
+125 VLNAAYCVAGQLFVT
-140 NLATAITQQ
+140 NLVTAVTHKIE
-149 INTSE
+149 TSD

-161 SPNGKHIAYVRDGKL
+161 SPNGKLVAYVRDSKL
-176 CVCDLTGTEI
+176 CVCDIAGNEI
-186 IVAAETAPN
+186 IIAAEAEPN
-195 NDITWGQ
+195 SDITWGQ
-202 AEFVAAEEMGRQ
+202 AEFVAGEEMGRQ
-214 RGYWWSPDS
+214 RGYWWSPGS
-223 TAIAACRVDNSPVAM
+223 TAIAVCRVDNSPVAM

-287 QSQLEYLTLVQW
+287 QSQLEYLTNVQW

-345 SPALLEDGRLAM
+345 SPALLADGRLAM

-380 VRNIIATTPTAIFF
+380 VRNIIATTPTAIYF

-410 NLTDLKVSWLSIDT
+410 NLTDLTVSWLTTDA

-438 RSATLNEVRTTTRV
+438 RSATLSEVRTATRV
-452 NGKHL
+452 NGKHQ

-472 LHRVGAN
+472 MHRIGAN
-479 RIATA
+479 KIATA

-492 GSPLPILFDPYGGPH
+492 SSPLPILFDPYGGPH
-507 AQRVVCASSAYF
+507 AQRVLCASSAYF

-542 GTQWERDVHH
+542 GTQWERDVHY

-565 LRALPTLVPCAD
+565 LRELPTLVPCAD

-597 LRAPDMFHAAVAGAP
+597 LRAPDMFHCAVAGAP

-623 TERYMGNPH
+623 TERYMGNPQ
-632 THAADYESTSLVAH
+632 THAADYEATSLVAH

-702 ENLLLHQIQFLQR
+702 ENLLLHQLEFLQR

>member
-1 MKTSGLEKP
+1 MSKKIPGT
-10 SRSTKPAQSVSKTVT
+10 VS

-93 TDPTLDTSA
+93 TNPKLDTSA

-125 VFNAAYCVAGKLFVT
+125 VLNAAYCVAGKLFVT
-140 NLATAITQQ
+140 NLVNAITQQ

-154 AIFDPRL
+154 AIFDPRI

-186 IVAAETAPN
+186 IAAAEAEPN

-202 AEFVAAEEMGRQ
+202 AEFAAAEEMGRQ

-223 TAIAACRVDNSPVAM
+223 TAIAVCRVDNSPVSM

-266 SLHIFS
+266 SLHIFT

-287 QSQLEYLTLVQW
+287 QSQLEYLTSVQW
-299 TTNGLIIALQNR
+299 TRSGLIIALQNR
-311 EQTRLEVCA
+311 EQTKLEVCA

-345 SPALLEDGRLAM
+345 SPALLADGRLAM

-380 VRNIIATTPTAIFF
+380 VRNIIATTPTAIYF

-410 NLTDLKVSWLSIDT
+410 NLTDLTVSWLTTDA

-438 RSATLNEVRTTTRV
+438 RSAALGEVRTTTRV
-452 NGKHL
+452 NGKHQ

-479 RIATA
+479 KIATA

-492 GSPLPILFDPYGGPH
+492 GSPLPVLFDPYGGPH

-531 VIADGRGTPGR
+531 VIADGHGTPGR

-565 LRALPTLVPCAD
+565 LRELPTLVPYAD

-632 THAADYESTSLVAH
+632 THAADYEATSLVAH

-702 ENLLLHQIQFLQR
+702 ENLLLHQLQFLQR
-715 HLAK
+715 ALAR

>member
-1 MKTSGLEKP
+1 MQ
-10 SRSTKPAQSVSKTVT
+10 PAISVSKKIPGTVS

-39 VGEPRNIVVSP
+39 LGEPRNIVVSP

-62 GSDSVNSLYV
+62 GPDSVNSLYV
-72 LDVATSTETCV
+72 LEVATLTETCV

-93 TDPTLDTSA
+93 TDPKLDTSA

-125 VFNAAYCVAGKLFVT
+125 VLNAAYCVAGKLFVT
-140 NLATAITQQ
+140 NLVTAVTRKIETLD
-149 INTSE
+149 
-154 AIFDPRL
+154 AIFDPRI

-176 CVCDLTGTEI
+176 CICDLTGTEI
-186 IVAAETAPN
+186 IVAAEAVPD

-202 AEFVAAEEMGRQ
+202 AEFVAGEEMGRQ

-259 GTNNANV
+259 GTNNADV
-266 SLHIFS
+266 SLHLFS
-272 INADNNSSR
+272 VDHADNSSR

-287 QSQLEYLTLVQW
+287 QSQLEYLTNVQW
-299 TTNGLIIALQNR
+299 TRNGLIIALQNR
-311 EQTRLEVCA
+311 EQTKLEVCA

-345 SPALLEDGRLAM
+345 SPTLLTDGRLAM
-357 CCERNGVRA
+357 CCERNGMRA
-366 LTIDDHVVTSSEIQ
+366 LTIDDQVVTSSEIQ
-380 VRNIIATTPTAIFF
+380 VRNIIATTPTAIYF
-394 GANPIADPTV
+394 GANSIAEPTV

-410 NLTDLKVSWLSIDT
+410 NLTDLTVSWLTTDT

-438 RSATLNEVRTTTRV
+438 RSATLSEVRTATRV
-452 NGKHL
+452 NGKYQ

-479 RIATA
+479 KIATA

-507 AQRVVCASSAYF
+507 AQRVLCASSAYF

-552 DLATKILDDQIEV
+552 DLATKILDDQIAV
-565 LRALPTLVPCAD
+565 LRELPTLVPCAD

-597 LRAPDMFHAAVAGAP
+597 LRAPDMFHCAVAGAP

-632 THAADYESTSLVAH
+632 THAADYEATSLVAH

-702 ENLLLHQIQFLQR
+702 ENLLLHQLEFLQR

>member
-1 MKTSGLEKP
+1 MSKKIPGT
-10 SRSTKPAQSVSKTVT
+10 VS

-50 DGARVV
+50 DGARIV

-62 GSDSVNSLYV
+62 GSDAVNSLYV

-83 ADMHAQHSSN
+83 ADMHAQHSSSA
-93 TDPTLDTSA
+93 DPKLDTSA

-112 GASGIVGYSCDDQ
+112 GASGIVGYSSDDQ
-125 VFNAAYCVAGKLFVT
+125 VLNAAYCVAGQLFVT
-140 NLATAITQQ
+140 NLVTAVTRKIE
-149 INTSE
+149 TSD
-154 AIFDPRL
+154 AIFDPRI
-161 SPNGKHIAYVRDGKL
+161 SPNGKHIAYVRDSKL
-176 CVCDLTGTEI
+176 CVCDIAGAETI
-186 IVAAETAPN
+186 IAAEATPN
-195 NDITWGQ
+195 NEVTWGQ
-202 AEFVAAEEMGRQ
+202 AEFVAGEEMGRQ

-223 TAIAACRVDNSPVAM
+223 TAIAVCRVDNSPVAM

-259 GTNNANV
+259 GTNNADV
-266 SLHIFS
+266 SLHLFS
-272 INADNNSSR
+272 VDHADNSSR

-287 QSQLEYLTLVQW
+287 QSQLEYLTNVQW
-299 TTNGLIIALQNR
+299 TRNGLIIALQNR
-311 EQTRLEVCA
+311 GQTRLEVCA

-357 CCERNGVRA
+357 CCERNGVRT
-366 LTIDDHVVTSSEIQ
+366 LTIGDQVVTSSAIQ
-380 VRNIIATTPTAIFF
+380 VRNIIATTPTAIYF

-410 NLTDLKVSWLSIDT
+410 NLTELTVSWLTTDA

-438 RSATLNEVRTTTRV
+438 RSATLSEVRTTTRV
-452 NGKHL
+452 NGKHQ

-479 RIATA
+479 KIATA
-484 IVLPNNHD
+484 IVMPHNHD

-507 AQRVVCASSAYF
+507 AQRVLCASSAYF

-565 LRALPTLVPCAD
+565 LRELPALVPCAD
-577 TTRVGIRGWSFGGYL
+577 TSRVGIRGWSFGGYL

-597 LRAPDMFHAAVAGAP
+597 LRAPDMFHCAVAGAP

-632 THAADYESTSLVAH
+632 THAANYEATSLVAH

-702 ENLLLHQIQFLQR
+702 ENLLLHQLQFLQR
-715 HLAK
+715 ALAK

>member
-1 MKTSGLEKP
+1 MSKKIPGT
-10 SRSTKPAQSVSKTVT
+10 VS

-62 GSDSVNSLYV
+62 GSDAVNSLYV

-93 TDPTLDTSA
+93 ADPKLETSA

-125 VFNAAYCVAGKLFVT
+125 VLNAAYCVAGQLFVT
-140 NLATAITQQ
+140 NLVTAVTHKIE
-149 INTSE
+149 TSD

-186 IVAAETAPN
+186 IVAAEAEPN

-202 AEFVAAEEMGRQ
+202 AEFVAGEEMGRQ
-214 RGYWWSPDS
+214 RGYWWSPVG
-223 TAIAACRVDNSPVAM
+223 TALAVCRVDNSPVAM

-287 QSQLEYLTLVQW
+287 QSQLEYLTNVQW
-299 TTNGLIIALQNR
+299 TRNGLIIALQNR
-311 EQTRLEVCA
+311 EQTKLEVCA

-345 SPALLEDGRLAM
+345 SPALLTDGRLAM

-366 LTIDDHVVTSSEIQ
+366 LTIDDQVATGTDIQ
-380 VRNIIATTPTAIFF
+380 VRSIIATTPNAVYFS
-394 GANPIADPTV
+394 ANPIADPTV

-410 NLTDLKVSWLSIDT
+410 NLTDLTVGWLTTDA
-424 GVHTAAVG
+424 GVHAAAVG

-438 RSATLNEVRTTTRV
+438 RSAILSEVRTTTRV
-452 NGKHL
+452 NGKHQ
-457 IANNAETCLLTPNVT
+457 IANNAETCLLTPNAT

-479 RIATA
+479 KIATA

-492 GSPLPILFDPYGGPH
+492 GSPLPVLFDPYGGPH
-507 AQRVVCASSAYF
+507 AQRVVSASSAYF
-519 ASQWF
+519 AAQWF

-565 LRALPTLVPCAD
+565 LRVLPTLVPCAD

-702 ENLLLHQIQFLQR
+702 ENLLLHQLQFLQR

>member
-1 MKTSGLEKP
+1 MSEKN
-10 SRSTKPAQSVSKTVT
+10 S
-25 DTFPRQFARTQRLT
+25 DTFPRQYARTQRLT
-39 VGEPRNIVVSP
+39 LGEPRNIVVSP

-56 FCRSLG
+56 YCRSLS

-72 LDVATSTETCV
+72 LDVATSVETCV
-83 ADMHAQHSSN
+83 ADMIALQANNKNSSGGAQI
-93 TDPTLDTSA
+93 DTAA

-112 GASGIVGYSCDDQ
+112 GASGIVGYSCDEQ
-125 VFNAAYCVAGKLFVT
+125 VLNATYCVAGKLFVT
-140 NLATAITQQ
+140 NLVSAITHQ
-149 INTSE
+149 IDTSE
-154 AIFDPRL
+154 AVFDPRL
-161 SPNGKHIAYVRDGKL
+161 SPNGRLIAYVRDSKL
-176 CVCDLTGTEI
+176 CVCDMSGTET
-186 IVAAETAPN
+186 IVATESQLNTEV
-195 NDITWGQ
+195 TWGQ
-202 AEFVAAEEMGRQ
+202 AEFVAGEEMGRQ
-214 RGYWWSPDS
+214 RGFWWSPDS
-223 TAIAACRVDNSPVAM
+223 KSIAACRVDNSPVVM
-238 TWIGDPANPM
+238 TWIGDPANP
-248 TQPRPH
+248 TTNPRPH

-259 GTNNANV
+259 GTPNADV

-272 INADNNSSR
+272 IDTSNNKTAR
-281 VDVQWQ
+281 VDVQWN
-287 QSQLEYLTLVQW
+287 QSQIEYLTNVQW
-299 TTNGLIIALQNR
+299 TTHGLIISLQNR
-311 EQTRLEVCA
+311 EQTMLEVCS
-320 VHTSTG
+320 VDTSTG
-326 ALSTIR
+326 ALRTIR
-332 TETDEHWIDLVAG
+332 TETDEHWIDLVPG
-345 SPALLEDGRLAM
+345 SPVLLADGRLAM

-366 LTIDDHVVTSSEIQ
+366 LTVDDHVVTNSEIQ
-380 VRNIIATTPTAIFF
+380 VRNIIATTPTAIYF
-394 GANPIADPTV
+394 GANPIIDPTV
-404 LHVMQC
+404 LHVMRC
-410 NLTDLKVSWLSIDT
+410 MLSDLSVMPLTSEP
-424 GVHTAAVG
+424 GVFTASVG
-432 GDTVVI
+432 GETVVI
-438 RSATLNEVRTTTRV
+438 RSATLDEKRTITRV
-452 NGKHL
+452 NGAHH
-457 IANNAETCLLTPNVT
+457 ITNNAETSLVTPNVT

-479 RIATA
+479 KIATA
-484 IVLPNNHD
+484 IVMPNNHD
-492 GSPLPILFDPYGGPH
+492 GSPLPVLFDPYGGPH
-507 AQRVVCASSAYF
+507 AQRVVSARSAYF

-565 LRALPTLVPCAD
+565 LRELPNLVPCAD

-623 TERYMGNPH
+623 TERYMSNPRL
-632 THAADYESTSLVAH
+632 HAADYESTSLVAQ

-702 ENLLLHQIQFLQR
+702 ENLLLHQLQFLQR
-715 HLAK
+715 HLAN